1 MARSKKAA
9 QQQSNL
15 DSLDFLDSLGT
26 SRDTFDK
33 VEDVTEVVDLSVSYF
48 IQRIKDKINALNLV
62 DSGRMQDIIMI
73 RNGDN
78 VEVQAP
84 VYILYH
90 DKGVNGTEVNHSS
103 PYSYTDKMPPVDR
116 IKEWLRRKG
125 NRTRNNAQF
134 FEDGNNN
141 TDNIESQAYAIA
153 KSIQKKGITPKNL
166 LDGEIEKLEDDLI
179 NVIPK
184 MIIKKFELNLQKK

>member
-33 VEDVTEVVDLSVSYF
+33 VEDVTEVVDMSVSYF

-84 VYILYH
+84 FYLLVH
-90 DKGVNGTEVNHSS
+90 DKGANGTEVNRGA
-103 PYSYTDKMPPVDR
+103 PYSYRDKMPPIDN
-116 IKEWLRRKG
+116 IKEWLSRKG

-134 FEDGNNN
+134 FEDVNS

-166 LDGEIEKLEDDLI
+166 LDSEIEKLEDDLI
-179 NVIPK
+179 NVIPQ